1 MGFDHSG
8 QISGKKRPFIL
19 DQKRKHWASSWISD
33 LVESEESRGIDPEES
48 DMAVQMGDMIMIGRD
63 SFLCGKEEIDIPGS
77 LLEFLH
83 RKGIFFWDG
92 LINKWNGPFP
102 IWYEASCLNM
112 QSDIALSWDH
122 IKTKLRNGGFFRSSD
137 HDFLT
142 WRISDRMDSICV
154 KDIYRLLLSEGRQL
168 CNNAFPGIFWKSG
181 CQSKMV
187 FFA

>member
-1 MGFDHSG
+1 
-8 QISGKKRPFIL
+8 
-19 DQKRKHWASSWISD
+19 
-33 LVESEESRGIDPEES
+33 
-48 DMAVQMGDMIMIGRD
+48 MIGRD

-112 QSDIALSWDH
+112 QADIALSWDH
-122 IKTKLRNGGFFRSSD
+122 IKTKLRNGGFFRSFD
-137 HDFLT
+137 HNFLT

-187 FFA
+187 FFAWLTFHNKNLTWENLKKRGWLGPGICPLCSSAEEDNLHLFLLCKEAR